1 MSKQVGM
8 SSTQLAS
15 PVYIREWASAVGKKE
30 GEGPLG
36 QLFDFVSQ
44 DDLLGNKTWE
54 EAESAFQKKAV
65 SLLFEKDE
73 DAYHRARFIMAGD
86 LLGQE
91 IASSFGLKDFR
102 VPMFGLYGACS
113 TCGESL
119 SLGSMLIDGG
129 FAEQLICVTSS
140 HFASAEKEFRYPL
153 DYGSQRPPCS
163 TWTVTGSGAYL
174 LSRHPQEDRK
184 CAPITPQQ
192 SNGSGNVVDSAFFN
206 LPQKSVIERKF
217 EVAITGITTGKIID
231 YGIKDTMN
239 MGACM
244 APAAC
249 DTIYRNLKDFERQP
263 DYYDKIITGDLGTV
277 GQTVLI
283 DLLKQKGYDISDR
296 HMDCGIEIYNG
307 EEQGTNAGGSGC
319 GCAASVLA
327 AFLLPRLAS
336 GEWKRILFLPTGA
349 LLSKV
354 SFNEGKSIP
363 GISHGVVIERV

>member
-1 MSKQVGM
+1 MNKQIGM
-8 SSTQLAS
+8 SSTQLAF

-36 QLFDFVSQ
+36 QLFDFVGG

-65 SLLFEKDE
+65 SILFEKDP
-73 DAYHRARFIMAGD
+73 DSCNRVRFLLAGD

-91 IASSFGLKDFR
+91 IASSFGLKDFHI
-102 VPMFGLYGACS
+102 PMFGLYGACS

-119 SLGSMLIDGG
+119 SLGSMLVDGG
-129 FAEQLICVTSS
+129 FADQLVCVTSS

-174 LSRHPQEDRK
+174 LSKEKGKQPTDRK
-184 CAPITPQQ
+184 F
-192 SNGSGNVVDSAFFN
+192 G
-206 LPQKSVIERKF
+206 
-217 EVAITGITTGKIID
+217 VAITAVTTGKIVD
-231 YGIKDTMN
+231 YGVKDSMN

-249 DTIYRNLKDFERQP
+249 DTIYRHFKDFDSQP
-263 DYYDKIITGDLGTV
+263 GHYDKIVTGDLGTV
-277 GQTVLI
+277 GQTVLL
-283 DLLKQKGYDISDR
+283 DLLKQKGYDITDR
-296 HMDCGIEIYNG
+296 HMDCGIEIFDAN
-307 EEQGTNAGGSGC
+307 EQGTNAGGSGC

-327 AFLLPRLAS
+327 AYLLPRLAS
-336 GEWKRILFLPTGA
+336 GEWKKILFLPTGA

-363 GISHGVVIERV
+363 GIAHAVVIERI

>member
-1 MSKQVGM
+1 MNKQIGM
-8 SSTQLAS
+8 SSTRLS
-15 PVYIREWASAVGKKE
+15 NPVYIREWASAVGKKE
-30 GEGPLG
+30 GEGPLS
-36 QLFDFVSQ
+36 QLFDFVGG

-65 SLLFEKDE
+65 SLLFEKE
-73 DAYHRARFIMAGD
+73 PQAENGVRFILAGD

-102 VPMFGLYGACS
+102 FPMFGLYGACS

-119 SLGSMLIDGG
+119 SLGAMLVDGD
-129 FAEQLICVTSS
+129 FADQLVCVTSS

-153 DYGSQRPPCS
+153 DYGSQRPPSS

-174 LSRHPQEDRK
+174 LCKEKDENFGMRR
-184 CAPITPQQ
+184 
-192 SNGSGNVVDSAFFN
+192 GR
-206 LPQKSVIERKF
+206 LIERKH
-217 EVAITGITTGKIID
+217 EVAISEITTGKIVD
-231 YGIKDTMN
+231 YGIKDSMN

-249 DTIYRNLKDFERQP
+249 DTIYRHLKDFERKP

-277 GQTVLI
+277 GRTVLI
-283 DLLKQKGYDISDR
+283 DLLGQKGFDISDR
-296 HMDCGIEIYNG
+296 HMDCGIEIYSSQ
-307 EEQGTNAGGSGC
+307 EQGTNAGGSGC

-327 AFLLPRLAS
+327 AYFLPRIAS

-363 GISHGVVIERV
+363 GIAHAVVIERQ